1 MFRPATLLIAFAATA
16 LLVGCDALGI
26 ETGTQL
32 AAKREAEGK
41 AVGGACRHAGRAI
54 EDCYTLN
61 RKTEKA
67 SVYAGWRE
75 MDDYMRENKLDPVP
89 AQLSPRTV
97 ANAQDSAGD
106 EHEPAPGKD
115 AQRPA
120 PRGASMEPAAP
131 RGASTEPAAPRGA
144 AMEPAAPRGAA
155 MEPAVQAEPA
165 GKAGA
170 AHAKTEAAHGKAEG
184 PPVKAEAPS
193 AKHES

>member
-1 MFRPATLLIAFAATA
+1 MFRPANLLIAFAATA

-67 SVYAGWRE
+67 AVYAGWRE

-89 AQLSPRTV
+89 AQLSPSTV
-97 ANAQDSAGD
+97 ANAQDSAGA
-106 EHEPAPGKD
+106 EQEPVTGKD
-115 AQRPA
+115 AER
-120 PRGASMEPAAP
+120 AAP
-131 RGASTEPAAPRGA
+131 RGTATEPAAPA
-144 AMEPAAPRGAA
+144 EPAA
-155 MEPAVQAEPA
+155 
-165 GKAGA
+165 KAGA
-170 AHAKTEAAHGKAEG
+170 ARGKTETAHGKTEA

-193 AKHES
+193 AKHAS